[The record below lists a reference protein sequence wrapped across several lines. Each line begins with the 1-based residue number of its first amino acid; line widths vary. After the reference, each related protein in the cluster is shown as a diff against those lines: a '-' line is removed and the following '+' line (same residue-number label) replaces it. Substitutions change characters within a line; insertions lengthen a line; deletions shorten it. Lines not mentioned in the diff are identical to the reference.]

1 MKYLWCI
8 WYILLFIII
17 SILVKVLMFP
27 VNTATKL
34 VDTAYWI
41 QEQTLNADNAIY
53 NYEWF
58 KQKYEDIQATQK
70 QIENSKW
77 QLVQFKA
84 ETKNM
89 DMFDKQE
96 LSRLNSVLLWLQNHY
111 ETLIWDYNAR
121 SKMANRN
128 IFVNWLLP
136 SYIDALTFQ
145 LKQ

>member
-1 MKYLWCI
+1 
-8 WYILLFIII
+8 
-17 SILVKVLMFP
+17 
-27 VNTATKL
+27 
-34 VDTAYWI
+34 
-41 QEQTLNADNAIY
+41 
-53 NYEWF
+53 
-58 KQKYEDIQATQK
+58 
-70 QIENSKW
+70 
-77 QLVQFKA
+77 
-84 ETKNM
+84 M

>member
-41 QEQTLNADNAIY
+41 KEQTLNADNAIY

-70 QIENSKW
+70 QI
-77 QLVQFKA
+77 
-84 ETKNM
+84 
-89 DMFDKQE
+89 
-96 LSRLNSVLLWLQNHY
+96 
-111 ETLIWDYNAR
+111 
-121 SKMANRN
+121 
-128 IFVNWLLP
+128 
-136 SYIDALTFQ
+136 
-145 LKQ
+145 